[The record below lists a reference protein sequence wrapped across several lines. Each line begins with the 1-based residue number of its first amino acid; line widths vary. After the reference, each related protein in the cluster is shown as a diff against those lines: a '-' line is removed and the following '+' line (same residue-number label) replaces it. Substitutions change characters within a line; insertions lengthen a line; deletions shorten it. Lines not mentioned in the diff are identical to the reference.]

1 MGKHEAPGENW
12 FALIIWTKCFHSA
25 SEMPPSASAA
35 LILVR
40 QAGFPSCSTPSSM
53 LAVSWQ
59 CRKAKI
65 WTGKKNLMVSHL
77 GFVVQQEIATS
88 AMAAL
93 PQSSKQSSRLMLAE
107 WPRQCLHPDI
117 KGGRPLWKGLG
128 APLMGITNYRQ
139 AGIPATAP
147 RSCTR
152 YLFEQIFQPYVK
164 NVLKIIITKGNFNWL
179 LDSERHRNSRA

>member
-65 WTGKKNLMVSHL
+65 WTSKKNLMVSHL

-88 AMAAL
+88 ATAAL
-93 PQSSKQSSRLMLAE
+93 PQSYRLMFAE

-117 KGGRPLWKGLG
+117 KGEGHCGKVWVHPWWGLQTTGRQESQQQHLGPAQNIYLSKSSSLTWK
-128 APLMGITNYRQ
+128 M
-139 AGIPATAP
+139 
-147 RSCTR
+147 S
-152 YLFEQIFQPYVK
+152 
-164 NVLKIIITKGNFNWL
+164 
-179 LDSERHRNSRA
+179 

>member
-65 WTGKKNLMVSHL
+65 WTSKKNLMVSHL

-128 APLMGITNYRQ
+128 CTLDGDYKLQ
-139 AGIPATAP
+139 AGRNPSNSTSVLHKIFIWANLPAL
-147 RSCTR
+147 REKC
-152 YLFEQIFQPYVK
+152 LK
-164 NVLKIIITKGNFNWL
+164 NCN
-179 LDSERHRNSRA
+179 H

>member
-107 WPRQCLHPDI
+107 WPRQCLDPDI
-117 KGGRPLWKGLG
+117 KGEGHCGKVWG

-147 RSCTR
+147 RSCTK

-164 NVLKIIITKGNFNWL
+164 NVLKTVITKGNFNWL